1 MVLARGAR
9 VFLAAPPSQ
18 TLHTLIP
25 FWSTLF
31 SLQELAPS
39 KCNTEFSGEMFFSS
53 AYFGYCVE
61 NIFQFYRRMRRGHRK
76 IWTCTGLSSPEKE
89 SQTAQWD
96 LLHRTG
102 SQDAEG

>member
-1 MVLARGAR
+1 MVPARGAR

-18 TLHTLIP
+18 NLHTLIP

-31 SLQELAPS
+31 PLHELAPS
-39 KCNTEFSGEMFFSS
+39 KCDTEFSGEVLFSS

-61 NIFQFYRRMRRGHRK
+61 NMFQFYRQMRWVHRK

-89 SQTAQWD
+89 N
-96 LLHRTG
+96 
-102 SQDAEG
+102 